1 MKEKGPV
8 AQNKK
13 ISMVIKIFHIGC
25 SLLFSNPLRVIPLDL
40 IHGFIWT
47 RTPPGTIVITV
58 TSKDKQVSD
67 PFFNFDQKLRITKDF

>member
-1 MKEKGPV
+1 MLKT
-8 AQNKK
+8 KK
-13 ISMVIKIFHIGC
+13 MFVINKIFHIDC
-25 SLLFSNPLRVIPLDL
+25 SLLFLNTLRVISLDL

-47 RTPPGTIVITV
+47 RTPPATIVITV